1 MARKISIQGYEGS
14 FHQIAVREFYGK
26 DVQVIPCD
34 TFREVVKIA
43 SQTKESNGGCMAIEN
58 SIAGSILP
66 NYTLLQKSKLRITGE
81 IYLQIHQNLMVNPGV
96 NLEDIREVHS
106 HPMALLQ
113 CIDYL
118 EEHPSWKLVETEDT
132 ALSAR
137 HIHQRHSKHVAVI
150 ASKLAA
156 ELYDLNLIAPRIQS
170 NKNNYT
176 RFLFIEPQQTGEEAT
191 GVDKASIN
199 FHTDHSRGSLVKA
212 LTKISDA
219 GINLSK
225 LQSVP
230 IPEKE
235 WKYSFHADL
244 EFETIEQFNKVM
256 EEVKTVTESLNV
268 LGVYKKGKT
277 IK

>member
-1 MARKISIQGYEGS
+1 
-14 FHQIAVREFYGK
+14 
-26 DVQVIPCD
+26 
-34 TFREVVKIA
+34 
-43 SQTKESNGGCMAIEN
+43 
-58 SIAGSILP
+58 
-66 NYTLLQKSKLRITGE
+66 
-81 IYLQIHQNLMVNPGV
+81 
-96 NLEDIREVHS
+96 
-106 HPMALLQ
+106 MALLQ

-118 EEHPSWKLVETEDT
+118 ETHPSWKLVETEDT
-132 ALSAR
+132 ALSAK
-137 HIHQRHSKHVAVI
+137 HIHQRHHKHVAVI

-156 ELYDLNLIAPRIQS
+156 ELYKLDLIAPKIQS

-176 RFLFIEPQQTGEEAT
+176 RFLFVEPHKSNTELNDAN
-191 GVDKASIN
+191 KASIN
-199 FHTDHSRGSLVKA
+199 FHTDHSKGSLVKA
-212 LTKISDA
+212 LSKIADA

-244 EFETIEQFNKVM
+244 EFDTIEQFNEVM
-256 EEVKTVTESLNV
+256 DEIKTVTESLNV